1 MDESGHPQYGPNPV
15 PNTGAVIQPAN
26 SFSTS
31 TPVIEFGNSADA
43 SAVPQGQRLRNMAIN
58 CLPPSGTYI
67 SGSIGIL
74 DDYGE
79 ENAGGDGLFI
89 DSCKIAIDIEGAN
102 AINSG
107 PWNNTIVHFDAV
119 TESGA
124 LCVRYGT
131 TASSGTSGPNRGF
144 HGISCD
150 GESATTEIATGFQ
163 LDDSNIALDGLNIEA
178 ITTGIEVGANH
189 SVYGVTIGNVH
200 CIGTSSPSYP
210 MTTCV
215 DLSSANT
222 ASATLTNI
230 NAPSSFVTNVV
241 KDNNANGATILQ
253 SVQQSVSFYVRDFK
267 NNQSLTTA
275 STFNGVCATLDQTCL
290 TVDEEFFNTSAN
302 VTGTTGVQ
310 VPFSYPWI
318 FLFNCTTSGGQ
329 TWGDSNGNAV
339 FPNLGQG
346 RLVGCTT
353 AASGDQ
359 ILAGMAYGTTGIA
372 GFGAL
377 GSNANWEA
385 RWGATIDG
393 TTSETF
399 RIGFLPSRQRGQQH
413 LPGIE
418 HQQHRGALRHQ
429 PVRHWIS
436 WRGVRW
442 LGLRGHCEHAVQ
454 REYQLQHLSHSL
466 HGVGNDSF
474 QLQQRHGIRG
484 EHARAL
490 SDAFAGSVARD
501 AERDA
506 AHHQD
511 GLLQIPR
518 VGIEPLAMRKRKH
531 RNGRARLAG
540 RRSGQTRCATSPMR
554 CLHDAIRLRWV
565 PTC

>member
-1 MDESGHPQYGPNPV
+1 MFANYPDNSSFNGLLLLAPNVDIVTAVTQHVSSGAIVDGGSGHPQYGPSPV

-26 SFSTS
+26 GFSIS
-31 TPVIEFGNSADA
+31 TPVIEYGNSADA
-43 SAVPQGQRLRNMAIN
+43 SAVPQGQRLRNLAIS

-67 SGSIGIL
+67 TGSIGIL

-107 PWNNTIVHFDAV
+107 PWNNTIVHFDSV

-131 TASSGTSGPNRGF
+131 TASGGTSGPNRGF
-144 HGISCD
+144 HGMSCD

-163 LDDSNIALDGLNIEA
+163 IDDSNIVLDGLNIEA
-178 ITTGIEVGANH
+178 ITTGIEIGANH
-189 SVYGVTIGNVH
+189 SVYGVAISNVH

-215 DLSSANT
+215 DLSSAST
-222 ASATLTNI
+222 VSATLLNI
-230 NAPSSFVTNVV
+230 NAPSSFVANVV

-290 TVDEEFFNTSAN
+290 NVDEEFFNTSAN

-318 FLFNCTTSGGQ
+318 FLFNCGTSGGQ

-346 RLVGCTT
+346 RLIGCTT

-359 ILAGMAYGTTGIA
+359 VLAGMAYGTTGVA

-385 RWGATIDG
+385 RWGVTIDG

-399 RIGFLPSRQRGQQH
+399 RVGFCHPGSAANNTCQGSSTSSIAVRYDTSQSDTGFLGETCDGSACAVTSSTLCSANTNFNTFRIRSTTSGTILFSCNNGTEYAVSTHVPSATLSPVVWHETLSATQH
-413 LPGIE
+413 TIKTDFFKF
-418 HQQHRGALRHQ
+418 RA
-429 PVRHWIS
+429 W
-436 WRGVRW
+436 
-442 LGLRGHCEHAVQ
+442 GLSR
-454 REYQLQHLSHSL
+454 
-466 HGVGNDSF
+466 
-474 QLQQRHGIRG
+474 
-484 EHARAL
+484 
-490 SDAFAGSVARD
+490 
-501 AERDA
+501 
-506 AHHQD
+506 
-511 GLLQIPR
+511 
-518 VGIEPLAMRKRKH
+518 
-531 RNGRARLAG
+531 
-540 RRSGQTRCATSPMR
+540 
-554 CLHDAIRLRWV
+554 
-565 PTC
+565 